1 LEDDAMTMN
10 FIMFGPPGAGKGTYS
25 SRIAPK
31 LGIVKISTG
40 DIFRELV
47 KKDTPVAR
55 EVREIMNAG
64 GLQRDDLTIQL
75 LKEELE
81 KPEAD
86 KGFILDGFPRTIEQ
100 AKALE
105 GITKIDAIINLI
117 VPEEILVEKLSARR
131 ICKDCGDIYNVADID
146 REVDGE
152 RYILPPMS
160 PKEEGKCDKC
170 GGELIQRE
178 DDKAE
183 AVKTRLEVYKEQS
196 LPVKEFY
203 NGKVQ
208 FVDVHVTRGP
218 EVMVDKI
225 IDMLKEAKLV
235 E

>member
-1 LEDDAMTMN
+1 MTMN

-40 DIFRELV
+40 DIFRRIIKE
-47 KKDTPVAR
+47 DTPIGR
-55 EVREIMNAG
+55 EVREIYNAG
-64 GLQRDDLTIQL
+64 GLQSDDLTIQL

-81 KPEAD
+81 KPEAR

-100 AKALE
+100 AKALDS
-105 GITKIDAIINLI
+105 ITKIDAIINLI
-117 VPEEILVEKLSARR
+117 IPEEILIEKLSARR
-131 ICKDCGDIYNVADID
+131 ICKECNDIYNVADID
-146 REVDGE
+146 KEVDGK
-152 RYILPPMS
+152 RYILPPML

-183 AVKTRLEVYKEQS
+183 AVKTRLEVYKKQS

-203 NGKVQ
+203 KDKVP

-225 IDMLKEAKLV
+225 IDMLKEAGLV